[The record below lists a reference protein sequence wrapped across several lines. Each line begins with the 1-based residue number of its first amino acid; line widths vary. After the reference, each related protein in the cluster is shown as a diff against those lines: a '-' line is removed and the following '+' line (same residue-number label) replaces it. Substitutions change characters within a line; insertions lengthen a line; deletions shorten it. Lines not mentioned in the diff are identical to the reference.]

1 MDQDDSDQAG
11 GEGENEVVSD
21 HVCGRGEKKL
31 MAVQNMMEHK
41 VIVEGEPQRQPKQGD
56 TIQYLNNKGGW
67 EKVKITNR
75 VSRKSGYVN
84 VQKEEGDQR
93 GFDLPTGS

>member
-1 MDQDDSDQAG
+1 MILIKL
-11 GEGENEVVSD
+11 VVKERLKWFLIMF
-21 HVCGRGEKKL
+21 VVEERKKL

-41 VIVEGEPQRQPKQGD
+41 VIVEGKPQRQPKQGD

-67 EKVKITNR
+67 EKMKITNR

>member
-1 MDQDDSDQAG
+1 MD
-11 GEGENEVVSD
+11 N
-21 HVCGRGEKKL
+21 
-31 MAVQNMMEHK
+31 K

-84 VQKEEGDQR
+84 VQK
-93 GFDLPTGS
+93 

>member
-1 MDQDDSDQAG
+1 MS
-11 GEGENEVVSD
+11 VSD
-21 HVCGRGEKKL
+21 HVCGRGENKL

-41 VIVEGEPQRQPKQGD
+41 VIVKREPQRQPKQGD

-84 VQKEEGDQR
+84 VQKEEGYQR

>member
-1 MDQDDSDQAG
+1 M
-11 GEGENEVVSD
+11 VSD
-21 HVCGRGEKKL
+21 HVCGRGEKK
-31 MAVQNMMEHK
+31 
-41 VIVEGEPQRQPKQGD
+41 VIVEGKLQRQPKQGHN
-56 TIQYLNNKGGW
+56 IQYLNNKGGW

-75 VSRKSGYVN
+75 VSRKSGSVN